1 MTFFEDARAYLS
13 LLTELRKDCVRRGE
27 HEALI
32 RIDDA
37 MLRIR
42 TLDPADDRA
51 CLQAL
56 LAAGALVD
64 ELLDARI
71 QPVEAERG
79 VTATTFWARF
89 DAQVK
94 ACWNQD
100 QARNTEQ
107 RVSSREGV

>member
-1 MTFFEDARAYLS
+1 MTFFEDARAYFS

-51 CLQAL
+51 CLQAA

-71 QPVEAERG
+71 QPVEPMHVPAD
-79 VTATTFWARF
+79 VFWAQFNQQMAEALRHSF
-89 DAQVK
+89 QLMPMTK
-94 ACWNQD
+94 A
-100 QARNTEQ
+100 E
-107 RVSSREGV
+107 